1 MVPAFGLAISALLLA
16 GCSENA
22 EPTATAG
29 DSTPGGS
36 TQQQQVAS
44 ESGKFGIGHITAC
57 DQVEPF
63 VAQWLGGL
71 VPSDISFIDEST
83 VHCAWASP
91 PGEAN
96 LNEARTIEVELVASP
111 ERPDYSLLTGM
122 KGYEGISDSW
132 VDAQG
137 GQAFALTI
145 DIGLSVAIGT
155 TVWVPGV
162 EATVSGGKW
171 ANVPPLDA
179 AAGLEVAKAILA
191 Q

>member
-1 MVPAFGLAISALLLA
+1 MAPTFALTVAALLLA

-22 EPTATAG
+22 EPIATAG
-29 DSTPGGS
+29 GPTPGGS
-36 TQQQQVAS
+36 PQKQVAS
-44 ESGKFGIGHITAC
+44 ESGTFSIRDVTTC

-83 VHCAWASP
+83 VHCAWTSP
-91 PGEAN
+91 PGEAD
-96 LNEARTIEVELVASP
+96 LNEARTIEIELVASP

-132 VDAQG
+132 VDTRG

-179 AAGLEVAKAILA
+179 AAGLEVAKAIL
-191 Q
+191 QQ